1 MTEFCRVIEDT
12 RTRRDEAAALLSAL
26 IAARS
31 EAERASEGAGFD
43 PFKGVTGESS
53 MDRAI
58 TRTRRLIDSFDRVLG
73 EMTSELSEEDL
84 RLLAEI
90 QAGEG
95 THVGKDCGGAS

>member
-31 EAERASEGAGFD
+31 EAERASEGTGFD
-43 PFKGVTGESS
+43 AFKGVTGESS

-58 TRTRRLIDSFDRVLG
+58 TRTRRRCQPAEANLVGAFGSSISP
-73 EMTSELSEEDL
+73 SKL
-84 RLLAEI
+84 RIA
-90 QAGEG
+90 
-95 THVGKDCGGAS
+95 